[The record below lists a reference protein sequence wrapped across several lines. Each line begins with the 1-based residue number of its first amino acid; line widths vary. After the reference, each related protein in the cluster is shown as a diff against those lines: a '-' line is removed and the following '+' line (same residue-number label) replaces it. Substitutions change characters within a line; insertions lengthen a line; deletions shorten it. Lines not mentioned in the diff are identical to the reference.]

1 MTNVK
6 REVNES
12 EILSYEHYAILC
24 DAVYRPLFNQKL
36 SGYEHQKIIKNRKG
50 ASILR
55 VLSNDK
61 EVGIFFRGT
70 NVLSDWFINLNI
82 KPQITMINGKKIYV
96 HSGFLKALNQY
107 PKEQEEYNLFEIL
120 EKTLVEFEASKKAI
134 VLAGH
139 SLGGALAVLSAARLQ
154 DKYQNNISN
163 VITFGQPA
171 VGFVGFKKSY
181 LLDNETIRVNSG
193 LDIVTFLP
201 GPFYKH
207 VGRQI
212 WIHNDE
218 VFENVHWFRRI
229 IKILKHAFTAF
240 IYDHKM
246 EKYIRH
252 KTLFL
257 KSNLLKNKNG

>member
-6 REVNES
+6 KEVKES

-36 SGYEHQKIIKNRKG
+36 SGYKHQKIISNKKG
-50 ASILR
+50 AGILR
-55 VLSNDK
+55 VLSNDE
-61 EVGIFFRGT
+61 EVGVFFRGT
-70 NVLSDWFINLNI
+70 NVLSDWLINFNI
-82 KPQITMINGKKIYV
+82 KPKTTMINGKKIFV

-107 PKEQEEYNLFEIL
+107 PKNQEVFNLFEIL
-120 EKTLVEFEASKKAI
+120 EKTLEEFEASKKDI

-139 SLGGALAVLSAARLQ
+139 SLGGALAVLSAAKLQ
-154 DKYQNNISN
+154 DKYQNKVSN
-163 VITFGQPA
+163 VMTFGQPA
-171 VGFVGFKKSY
+171 VGFLGFKKSY
-181 LLDNETIRVNSG
+181 LLDSKTIRVNSG

-218 VFENVHWFRRI
+218 VFENVHWFRKI
-229 IKILKHAFTAF
+229 IKIFKHAFTAF

-257 KSNLLKNKNG
+257 KSKLLMKKNE